1 MSPTK
6 SASSC
11 GPSFK
16 SWYWNVD
23 SKSLKPLRGGLPGW
37 LTWLQFS
44 RKVTPKSSVIR
55 LAKSTDTSS
64 ELAGGTSAVFVQD
77 TVGID
82 ISSATQGSSVA
93 HVAGTERWPTKQC
106 AAPMDGNCSVGRNT
120 GAAARSRTRNMN
132 VSA

>member
-64 ELAGGTSAVFVQD
+64 ELAGGTSAVLVQD

-82 ISSATQGSSVA
+82 ISSATQGA
-93 HVAGTERWPTKQC
+93 AGGRGARRKRWPAQTS
-106 AAPMDGNCSVGRNT
+106 A
-120 GAAARSRTRNMN
+120 GAF
-132 VSA
+132 